1 MEDGREN
8 GMGND
13 MKKRIEN
20 RVYNG
25 IGNGEWK
32 AGLKYW
38 VENGALKSRWPG
50 SQSNLI

>member
-13 MKKRIEN
+13 MKKRMEN

-25 IGNGEWK
+25 MKNGEWK
-32 AGLKYW
+32 AGL
-38 VENGALKSRWPG
+38 ENRMANGALKSR
-50 SQSNLI
+50 